1 MIKVDNIKVPLDYNS
16 DLLKSLIE
24 KKIKDKVIDF
34 KIYKKSVDARFDVC
48 FNMSFLVN
56 VKNELKH
63 KNLIYTPKK
72 PLVVPKSS
80 DKKVV
85 IVGSG
90 PAGLFSALILIE
102 AGLKPI
108 IIERGK
114 DIIGR
119 EKDISNLLN
128 NKVLNEDSNFVYGLG
143 GAGTYSDG
151 KLTTNINSEYN
162 SFVFETFVKFGAD
175 KDILYEG
182 MPHIGTD
189 VLKKVVKNMA
199 DYINKVGKIYF
210 EHKLVDIDN
219 KKIICDNNG
228 KEVTFDTDYL
238 ILAIGHSPKETFLML
253 NKKGLFMEQKPF
265 SMGVRIEHKQEL
277 INKIQYKDAYKN
289 KNLPAATYKMAVH
302 LANRDVYTFCMCPG
316 GMVVP
321 SMDKNNTLVVNGMSY
336 KSRDLENSN
345 AALLVNVNT
354 SDYNSNNPLAGFDFR
369 DKYESLSFNKDYKAN
384 IARLEDFLEN
394 RETSNIG
401 EVKPSYPLGY
411 NFKKLDLCLPDFVCK
426 ALREAIPLF
435 DKKMKG
441 FNDPDAILTAIESR
455 SSCPVR
461 ITRDESLKTNIEW
474 IYAAGEGS
482 GYAGGI
488 TTSAIDGIKIALK
501 IIELK

>member
-1 MIKVDNIKVPLDYNS
+1 MIKVDNVKVPLEYDDN
-16 DLLKSLIE
+16 LLKSLIE

-56 VKNELKH
+56 VKNEFKH

-72 PLVVPKSS
+72 PLVVPKSR

-85 IVGSG
+85 IIGSG

-119 EKDISNLLN
+119 EKDIKNLLE
-128 NKVLNEDSNFVYGLG
+128 NKVLDSNSNFVYGLG

-162 SFVFETFVKFGAD
+162 SYVFETFVKFGAD
-175 KDILYEG
+175 PDILYEG

-189 VLKKVVKNMA
+189 VLKKVVKNMS
-199 DYINKVGKIYF
+199 DYINEHGHIYF
-210 EHKLVDIDN
+210 EHTFIDIEN
-219 KKIICDNNG
+219 KKIKCINND
-228 KEVTFDTDYL
+228 KEVCFDTDYL
-238 ILAIGHSPKETFLML
+238 ILAIGHSPKETFKML
-253 NKKGLFMEQKPF
+253 YDKGLFMEQKPF

-289 KNLPAATYKMAVH
+289 NNLPAATYKMAVH
-302 LANRDVYTFCMCPG
+302 LEKRDVYTFCMCPG

-321 SMDKNNTLVVNGMSY
+321 SMDSNNTVVVNGMSY
-336 KSRDLENSN
+336 KKRDLENSN

-354 SDYNSNNPLAGFDFR
+354 SDYTSDNPLAGFDFR
-369 DKYESLSFNKDYKAN
+369 DKYEALSFNKDYKAN
-384 IARLEDFLEN
+384 IARLEDFLNN
-394 RETSNIG
+394 RETTKIG
-401 EVKPSYPLGY
+401 NVTPSYPLGY
-411 NFKKLDLCLPDFVCK
+411 EFKKLDLCLPDFVCQS
-426 ALREAIPLF
+426 LREAIPLF

-441 FNDPDAILTAIESR
+441 FNDKDAILTAIESR

-461 ITRDESLKTNIEW
+461 ITRNENLETNINY

-501 IIELK
+501 IVNKE

>member
-1 MIKVDNIKVPLDYNS
+1 MIKVDNIKVPLEYDNN
-16 DLLKSLIE
+16 LLKSLIE
-24 KKIKDKVIDF
+24 KKIKDKVLDF
-34 KIYKKSVDARFDVC
+34 KIYKRSVDARFDVC

-56 VKNELKH
+56 VKNESKH
-63 KNLIYTPKK
+63 SNLIYTPKK
-72 PLVVPKSS
+72 PLVVPKSK

-119 EKDISNLLN
+119 EKDINNLIE
-128 NKVLNEDSNFVYGLG
+128 NKVLNNNSNFVYGLG

-175 KDILYEG
+175 PDILYEG

-199 DYINKVGKIYF
+199 DYINEHGKIYF
-210 EHKLVDIDN
+210 EHTFIDLDN
-219 KKIICDNNG
+219 KKVICESNG
-228 KEVTFDTDYL
+228 RIVSFDTDYL
-238 ILAIGHSPKETFLML
+238 ILAIGHSPKETFKML
-253 NKKGLFMEQKPF
+253 HEKGLFMEQKPF

-302 LANRDVYTFCMCPG
+302 LDSRDVYTFCMCPG

-321 SMDKNNTLVVNGMSY
+321 SMDSNNTVVVNGMSF

-354 SDYNSNNPLAGFDFR
+354 SDYNSDNVLAGFDFR
-369 DKYESLSFNKDYKAN
+369 DKYEALNYNKDYKAN
-384 IARLEDFLEN
+384 IARLEDFLN
-394 RETSNIG
+394 DKVTTKIG
-401 EVKPSYPLGY
+401 SVIPSYPLGY
-411 NFKKLDLCLPDFVCK
+411 EFKKLDLCLPGFVVK
-426 ALREAIPLF
+426 SLKEAIPLF

-441 FNDPDAILTAIESR
+441 FNDKDAILTAIESR
-455 SSCPVR
+455 SSCPVK
-461 ITRDESLKTNIEW
+461 ITRNENLETNISY

-501 IIELK
+501 IINK